1 MDMDYLL
8 MLQNLREA
16 TNGALDEFFNMISKI
31 AVDIMPLL
39 PFLIFWAVD
48 KGWGYRFLATIWGG
62 EVVNGAVKLTVCAYR
77 PWIRDARILPAGDS
91 KAAATGY
98 SFPSGHTMC
107 ATAAYGTTAVWQY
120 KKRRLL
126 AIGCGV
132 MILLTAFSRNFLG
145 VHAPQDVLVGFIETS
160 LIICAAGFIQKK
172 LEGNSSLADKLTVC
186 GILVPIG
193 VLVYIL
199 LKSYPMDYVDGALL
213 VDPQKMMNDTFTGA
227 GGFIG
232 LMIGSYAE
240 RHYIRY
246 NIPKGSETL
255 PVTVCVGT
263 AIVYIWRQYLNAIT
277 FQVWFGKHWGNF
289 ISAFLLVGLALTVYP
304 VMIMKA
310 AKKAAVEAET
320 VNQQ

>member
-1 MDMDYLL
+1 
-8 MLQNLREA
+8 
-16 TNGALDEFFNMISKI
+16 
-31 AVDIMPLL
+31 
-39 PFLIFWAVD
+39 
-48 KGWGYRFLATIWGG
+48 
-62 EVVNGAVKLTVCAYR
+62 
-77 PWIRDARILPAGDS
+77 
-91 KAAATGY
+91 
-98 SFPSGHTMC
+98 
-107 ATAAYGTTAVWQY
+107 
-120 KKRRLL
+120 
-126 AIGCGV
+126 
-132 MILLTAFSRNFLG
+132 
-145 VHAPQDVLVGFIETS
+145 
-160 LIICAAGFIQKK
+160 
-172 LEGNSSLADKLTVC
+172 
-186 GILVPIG
+186 
-193 VLVYIL
+193 
-199 LKSYPMDYVDGALL
+199 MDYVDGALL

-320 VNQQ
+320 VK